1 MSALCHKKCKEMV
14 PFIFMS
20 LLIAISC
27 FTLNKLKR
35 LTKFLCDNTF

>member
-1 MSALCHKKCKEMV
+1 MSTLCHKKCKEMV

-27 FTLNKLKR
+27 FTLNKLKK
-35 LTKFLCDNTF
+35 LTKFLRNITF